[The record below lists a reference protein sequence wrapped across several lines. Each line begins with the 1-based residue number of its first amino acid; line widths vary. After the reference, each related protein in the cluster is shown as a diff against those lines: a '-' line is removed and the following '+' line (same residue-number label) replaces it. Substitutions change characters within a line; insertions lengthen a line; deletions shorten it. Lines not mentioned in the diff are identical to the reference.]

1 MLYNLHR
8 AKEAIRKQDYAVL
21 VEGYM
26 DVIGVYSAGVHNV
39 VASCGTALTNTQV
52 RALKGFSER
61 IVVNFDPD
69 TAGANAA
76 QKSIQLLL
84 DEGLHVRMLDLGGDL
99 DPDEFVKT
107 SGADVYRQR
116 LEKAPAYFH
125 WLADRARAKF
135 DMRTVEGRMEAFKF
149 LSPSIQRISDRLER
163 FAVANDVASYLG
175 VEEKLVREHFSKGVK
190 EIEHRASAARKRLPP
205 SAFCCMPCLGAKPR
219 GTRTIPELR
228 ELAAIDRFVARN
240 IFKALFAMHSDGAPF
255 RFADLEGRLSEADR
269 DLLSAIV
276 FADEI
281 LEEEK
286 AAEQALA
293 CLRSL
298 KSQDPQAELAALRAQ
313 VKAAEKAGD
322 MQEAMRLIALV
333 TQMDVAP
340 QTEPRTRTYTTG
352 SAKVC
357 VH

>member
-1 MLYNLHR
+1 
-8 AKEAIRKQDYAVL
+8 
-21 VEGYM
+21 
-26 DVIGVYSAGVHNV
+26 
-39 VASCGTALTNTQV
+39 
-52 RALKGFSER
+52 
-61 IVVNFDPD
+61 VNFDPD
-69 TAGANAA
+69 TAGATAA

-135 DMRTVEGRMEAFKF
+135 DMRSVDGRMEAFKF

-190 EIEHRASAARKRLPP
+190 ETNTAPRRPEAPPTERLLLHALLGSEAARSL
-205 SAFCCMPCLGAKPR
+205 
-219 GTRTIPELR
+219 TIPELR

-333 TQMDVAP
+333 TQMDVDRK
-340 QTEPRTRTYTTG
+340 QSREQRHD
-352 SAKVC
+352 V